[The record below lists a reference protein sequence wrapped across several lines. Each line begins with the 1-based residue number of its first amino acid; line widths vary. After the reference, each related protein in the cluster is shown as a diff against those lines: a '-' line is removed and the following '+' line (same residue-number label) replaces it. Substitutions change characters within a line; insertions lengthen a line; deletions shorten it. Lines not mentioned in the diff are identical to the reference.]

1 MLLKVTRPVRGGPTG
16 ATASTKLQRP
26 LEMAEFDAKSS
37 ERCERV
43 NDESTPVAGVEIA
56 LVGIRLRLNRAVDA
70 DRVGD
75 PFVLSPGM
83 RLASLGARRSVADH
97 AVYTVC

>member
-1 MLLKVTRPVRGGPTG
+1 VV
-16 ATASTKLQRP
+16 
-26 LEMAEFDAKSS
+26 
-37 ERCERV
+37 
-43 NDESTPVAGVEIA
+43 VAV
-56 LVGIRLRLNRAVDA
+56 VGIRLRLNRAVDA